1 MAKII
6 TKELIAPQVYE
17 MVVDAPLVAH
27 KCKPGQFVIVR
38 TDEFSERVPLTIAD
52 FNREAGTITLII
64 QAIGNSTHHLS

>member
-17 MVVDAPLVAH
+17 MVVEH

-38 TDEFSERVPLTIAD
+38 TD
-52 FNREAGTITLII
+52 
-64 QAIGNSTHHLS
+64 